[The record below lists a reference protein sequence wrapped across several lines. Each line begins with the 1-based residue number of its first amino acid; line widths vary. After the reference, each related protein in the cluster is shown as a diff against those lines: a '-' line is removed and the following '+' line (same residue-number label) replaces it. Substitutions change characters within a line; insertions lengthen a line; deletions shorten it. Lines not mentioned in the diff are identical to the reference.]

1 MIRYVVSRLTRAIL
15 TLLGVAVIAFFLVRL
30 AGNPAAL
37 MLGPEASPEDID
49 RLSGALGLNDPIWV
63 QLGGFLGGL
72 ATGDLG
78 DSYTQNIPAMSV
90 VLSRFPSTLQLALT
104 SFAVAVVLA
113 LALVLVIVRFDLGW
127 LRQGM
132 IWLGSARQAIPSFWF
147 ALMLVIVFSVNL
159 GMLPALGNRDGVASL
174 ILPVVTIATLEL
186 ALYLRLFDQG
196 FFDELGQDY
205 VRTARAKGA
214 SKNAVLVS
222 HVLPNALLPVVTI
235 AGLNLGALLGGLLV
249 VEIVFG
255 WPGLGQL
262 LLTAVNSRDYPVV
275 QACLLVIAAFF
286 VAVNLIVDL
295 LYGVLDPRTRVR
307 STR

>member
-1 MIRYVVSRLTRAIL
+1 MIAYTLSRATRAVL
-15 TLLGVAVIAFFLVRL
+15 TLLGVAIVAFFLVRL
-30 AGNPAAL
+30 SGNPAAL
-37 MLGPEASPEDID
+37 MLGPEATPEDIA
-49 RLSGALGLNDPIWV
+49 RLSESLGLNDPVWQ
-63 QLGGFLGGL
+63 QLGSFLGGL
-72 ATGDLG
+72 VALDLG
-78 DSYTQNIPAMSV
+78 DSYTQNIPAMEV
-90 VLSRFPSTLQLALT
+90 VLSRFPATLQLALT
-104 SFAVAVVLA
+104 SFVVAVVV
-113 LALVLVIVRFDLGW
+113 ALVLVLLIVRFDLKW
-127 LRQGM
+127 LREAM
-132 IWLGSARQAIPSFWF
+132 TWLGSARQAIPSFWF

-159 GMLPALGNRDGVASL
+159 GWFPALGNRDGIASL
-174 ILPVVTIATLEL
+174 VLPVVTVATLEL

-196 FFDELGQDY
+196 FFDEMGQDY

-214 SKNAVLVS
+214 GDSRVLVS

-275 QACLLVIAAFF
+275 QACLIVIAFFF
-286 VAVNLIVDL
+286 VFVNLVVDL

-307 STR
+307 ATR